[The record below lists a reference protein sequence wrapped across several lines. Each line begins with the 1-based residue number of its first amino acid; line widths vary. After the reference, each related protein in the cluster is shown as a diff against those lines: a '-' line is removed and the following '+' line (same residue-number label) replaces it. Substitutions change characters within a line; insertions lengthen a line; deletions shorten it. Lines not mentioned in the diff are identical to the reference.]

1 MQPPQGVSSTEQKTA
16 HEDKTQQTT
25 HSKGKRSAD
34 TAEPAGADAS
44 LDGLSERQ
52 AGIVRGLRAQGE
64 AVSAAFIQEHWGR
77 GASRTSITND
87 LRSLVDA
94 KLIVPTAPPRSKNRK
109 YRAA

>member
-1 MQPPQGVSSTEQKTA
+1 MSSTEQKTA
-16 HEDKTQQTT
+16 PEDKIQQVTPPENK
-25 HSKGKRSAD
+25 HSAD
-34 TAEPAGADAS
+34 TVELAGAYAS

-87 LRSLVDA
+87 LRGLVDA

>member
-1 MQPPQGVSSTEQKTA
+1 MSSTEQKTA
-16 HEDKTQQTT
+16 HEDETQQTT
-25 HSKGKRSAD
+25 HSEGKRSAD

-52 AGIVRGLRAQGE
+52 AGIVRGLRAEGE

-87 LRSLVDA
+87 LRDLVDA

-109 YRAA
+109 YRAV

>member
-1 MQPPQGVSSTEQKTA
+1 MQPPQGASSTEQKTA
-16 HEDKTQQTT
+16 PEDKTQQAT
-25 HSKGKRSAD
+25 HSTGKHSAD
-34 TAEPAGADAS
+34 TVEPAGADAS

-52 AGIVRGLRAQGE
+52 AGIVLGLRSQGE
-64 AVSAAFIQEHWGR
+64 AVSTAYIQEHWGR

-87 LRSLVDA
+87 LRRLVEA